1 MVSTDVKKL
10 SCITLA
16 IVMTQS
22 LPAYAE
28 ALQKPDLRFS
38 KILARVPATESNK
51 EAYKHYK
58 QAGLAQNLNQCLAGN
73 ATYDALTLNDV
84 LQHALCK
91 NPALAQALQNIAEKQ
106 ADIDLAD
113 SAFSPR
119 VSANAEIATDR
130 IPSSNSG
137 AGSLSKSATGS
148 INLSWLLFDFGTRD
162 ASLAQARHTLTATL
176 NAQENTTLATLID
189 SLKIYTEALTAYGK
203 LNALSES
210 ESNAKKSLTIA
221 KARYEAKVGGL
232 SDKLQ
237 AETALA
243 QASLDKSKASGSW
256 VSARGALA
264 VAMGMQVQTPLNL
277 ADSEAAFPAINSN
290 TLVDNL
296 IDEVKSQHPRI
307 RGIHAEVEALQ
318 SRLASVK
325 GEYKG
330 SLSLSSNAAATASFD
345 NNSDIRNN
353 VNISLQANIPLYS
366 GKEQSAREAQINA
379 QIANKQAQSE
389 LIQNELS
396 NDIWKNAQ
404 EIITETDN
412 LAATEQ
418 LLNSANLNYTISMG
432 RYKAGVGTILDLLLA
447 QSTLARA
454 QQQLQET
461 KIAVMQSHI
470 RLAMAT
476 GRLNGLGLRQ

>member
-1 MVSTDVKKL
+1 MVNADIKKL
-10 SCITLA
+10 SCIALA
-16 IVMTQS
+16 IVATQG
-22 LPAYAE
+22 LPAYAQ

-38 KILARVPATESNK
+38 KTLARVPATESNK
-51 EAYKHYK
+51 EAYQPYK
-58 QAGLAQNLNQCLAGN
+58 KAGLAQNLNQCQAGN

-176 NAQENTTLATLID
+176 NAQENTTLSTLID

-203 LNALSES
+203 LSALSES

-243 QASLDKSKASGSW
+243 QASLDKSKANGSW

-264 VAMGMQVQTPLNL
+264 VAMGIQVQTPLHL
-277 ADSEAAFPAINSN
+277 ADAEAAFPAINSN

-307 RGIHAEVEALQ
+307 RGIHAEMAALQ
-318 SRLASVK
+318 ARLASIK
-325 GEYKG
+325 SEYKG

-345 NNSDIRNN
+345 KNTDIRNN

-379 QIANKQAQSE
+379 QIANKQAQIE

-418 LLNSANLNYTISMG
+418 LLNSANQNYTISLG

-461 KIAVMQSHI
+461 KIAIIQARI
-470 RLAMAT
+470 RLAMTT
-476 GRLNGLGLRQ
+476 GRLR